1 MPMLYF
7 EVGQTVLLK
16 SKLNQEEI
24 TVNVNRQITRSETES
39 ITTTKKET
47 VNVNRQIT
55 RSEIESLTK
64 KKEKNCRGP
73 V

>member
-16 SKLNQEEI
+16 NRLNQEEI

-47 VNVNRQIT
+47 VMGE
-55 RSEIESLTK
+55 SIEQTLVL
-64 KKEKNCRGP
+64 G
-73 V
+73 